1 MWEIQHN
8 TVDWNYSK
16 TQTLL
21 ETLKIRN
28 RHRVILCTLWN
39 SNVRSFLLDVQETSV
54 SIPQFYRIR
63 NHFVGRWTV
72 NGWFSRTVDLWYL
85 VIEVLHFSIN
95 QLVQG
100 NLCVAIKKSH
110 AHQNEETPQQR

>member
-1 MWEIQHN
+1 M
-8 TVDWNYSK
+8 DG
-16 TQTLL
+16 
-21 ETLKIRN
+21 
-28 RHRVILCTLWN
+28 
-39 SNVRSFLLDVQETSV
+39 F
-54 SIPQFYRIR
+54 P
-63 NHFVGRWTV
+63 
-72 NGWFSRTVDLWYL
+72 TVDLWYL